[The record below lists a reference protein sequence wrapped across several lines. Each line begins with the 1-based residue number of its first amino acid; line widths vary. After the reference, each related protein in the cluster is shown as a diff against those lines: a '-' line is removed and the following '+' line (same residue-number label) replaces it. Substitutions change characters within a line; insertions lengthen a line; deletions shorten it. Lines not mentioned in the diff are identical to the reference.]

1 MHCKSGSNQGER
13 DKGAKKEVLKLSV
26 ESGSYRG
33 LVRRLT

>member
-13 DKGAKKEVLKLSV
+13 DKGSKKEVSKLSV
-26 ESGSYRG
+26 EGRSYGG